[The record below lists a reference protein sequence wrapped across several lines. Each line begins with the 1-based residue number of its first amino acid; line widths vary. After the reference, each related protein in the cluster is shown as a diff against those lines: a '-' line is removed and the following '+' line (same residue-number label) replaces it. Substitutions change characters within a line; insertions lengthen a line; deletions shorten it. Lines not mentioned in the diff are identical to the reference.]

1 MPEFILPQDIC
12 FWTLRDKGRTT
23 QKAEASGPHFDRQ
36 PAAIRRWLAAKQWPQ
51 ASVFWEIFLFC
62 PVECFAPVQNMFW
75 VSGKYCRMLIHKMF
89 VFRCF
94 IVLLMYWDL
103 GS

>member
-51 ASVFWEIFLFC
+51 ATFLLGIS
-62 PVECFAPVQNMFW
+62 PLAP
-75 VSGKYCRMLIHKMF
+75 
-89 VFRCF
+89 
-94 IVLLMYWDL
+94 
-103 GS
+103 